1 MPKPLRSKIPR
12 WFMLILLY
20 AWWLLF
26 SGNYLWNFWR
36 SAAVSGVDGSG
47 HVAAVALYATH
58 VYPDIHGWLP
68 EFFGGMPFP
77 VFYPPLFY
85 WFAAT
90 LMKFS
95 GIDATSA
102 AKIITIS
109 SFAALPYALLSVGRR
124 LGLSSIEATAAAAFA
139 GVLACGN
146 NFAAI
151 YTIGFAWP
159 LRKGAL
165 HKCPGIH
172 MALCLVQLP
181 AICATFAK
189 GRVHGNSVAH
199 CDDLNECACASA
211 GCALW
216 RVLVCF
222 RQLPDLAIDCATP
235 ENACKCREAACLV
248 LSAVM
253 IAGIW
258 WAPLIS
264 WHSYVL
270 GSPQSAKGLFAVLG
284 LLNLL
289 WLPCILIVVME
300 WRRRPALVALC
311 ITLLL
316 AAVLSLAPLDKALAV
331 PFQPWRLISM
341 AMFLATIPAA
351 LLCSRMLAQLFGRRI
366 YVTVSLA
373 AILVISAWYSPR
385 ARLDAAVLT
394 GPEAANFSSIRAAMN
409 QLPSGMILVEIIDL
423 KKDGTSRTT
432 EYEQNAS
439 RALIHQLAMD
449 GHPVIWSIF
458 REQAVSAAWA
468 TAVRNLFSATPEKF
482 GFDGLGLQRA
492 SSDPVNVDNALGL
505 AKGLGVAYYLVRS
518 ASQVSQLSERTDV
531 KFRWEIGGWHL
542 FVNQEHSTQ
551 GFETISS
558 TPVLAWLPAHFRNR
572 SAGDFDFFNL
582 AEYLAFEGH
591 PDICVLWAFS
601 PGAKARALTSRL
613 SRVIVL
619 IDPSSATSADGVTLL
634 SALAEDGP
642 SLDVLLLDDGSP
654 LANQINER
662 RQEFAGYER
671 LPKTLEPVRVEEV
684 ARRIIRWQDSSA
696 SSQAASASRL
706 WRASTTY
713 FPAWKTTK
721 GSAVWLTGQGGMAV
735 VDSFEPS
742 LQWDSAQWSVLSIIT
757 CLGGI
762 ALMLFRVAKG

>member
-1 MPKPLRSKIPR
+1 MPKPLRSKIQR

-124 LGLSSIEATAAAAFA
+124 LGLSPIEATAAAAFA

-151 YTIGFAWP
+151 YTIGLLGLFEKGLYTNVLGFIWLCAWCSFLPYAQRSRKAAFMATVPLTAMILTSVHVLPLAVLYGACWFALDGCRTWR
-159 LRKGAL
+159 LTAQRRK
-165 HKCPGIH
+165 
-172 MALCLVQLP
+172 MLV
-181 AICATFAK
+181 
-189 GRVHGNSVAH
+189 SVAK
-199 CDDLNECACASA
+199 A
-211 GCALW
+211 G
-216 RVLVCF
+216 
-222 RQLPDLAIDCATP
+222 
-235 ENACKCREAACLV
+235 CLV
-248 LSAVM
+248 LSGVM

-351 LLCSRMLAQLFGRRI
+351 LLCSRMLAQLFGRKI

-394 GPEAANFSSIRAAMN
+394 GPEAASFSSIRAAMN

-458 REQAVSAAWA
+458 REHAVSAPWA

-518 ASQVSQLSERTDV
+518 ASQVSKLSERADV

-619 IDPSSATSADGVTLL
+619 IDPSSATSADSVTLL

-671 LPKTLEPVRVEEV
+671 LPNTLEPVRVEEV
-684 ARRIIRWQDSSA
+684 ARRVIRWQDSSA

-721 GSAVWLTGQGGMAV
+721 GTAVWLTGQGGMAV
-735 VDSFEPS
+735 VDSIEPS
-742 LQWDSAQWSVLSIIT
+742 LRWDSAQWSVLSIIT
-757 CLGGI
+757 CLGGL
-762 ALMLFRVAKG
+762 ALMLFRIAKG